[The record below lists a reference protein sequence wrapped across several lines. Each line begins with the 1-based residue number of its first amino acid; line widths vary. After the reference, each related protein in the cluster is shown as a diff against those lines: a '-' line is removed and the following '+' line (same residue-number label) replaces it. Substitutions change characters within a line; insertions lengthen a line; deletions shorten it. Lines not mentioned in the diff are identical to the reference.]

1 MGAQEGKSA
10 GFWTL
15 TSEAGHGLQWSM
27 KAVTCRPWDCQK
39 VKELSDGEWALSE
52 QSLYN
57 CKNTTETWSR
67 TVDKMLSW
75 NHIYSDM
82 FSIDL
87 SKN

>member
-10 GFWTL
+10 GFCTL

-27 KAVTCRPWDCQK
+27 KAVTCWPLDCQK
-39 VKELSDGEWALSE
+39 VKEFPDGEWALSE

-67 TVDKMLSW
+67 TEDVIMKPHLQ
-75 NHIYSDM
+75 
-82 FSIDL
+82 
-87 SKN
+87 